1 MVFLE
6 SQGSPSF
13 DKKVHLSFFQSLV
26 LVSAGL
32 QGGKKAVI
40 EKRVEEGALPYWL
53 EFWSTTELSVVVNI
67 KILGPH

>member
-26 LVSAGL
+26 LVSAGS

-40 EKRVEEGALPYWL
+40 DKRVEEGALPY
-53 EFWSTTELSVVVNI
+53 
-67 KILGPH
+67 

>member
-26 LVSAGL
+26 LVSEGL

-40 EKRVEEGALPYWL
+40 DKRVEEGALPYWL
-53 EFWSTTELSVVVNI
+53 EFWSELSVVVNI